1 MVVIEDLNIAGHM
14 RGLRSH
20 RKSWADAAA
29 GEMRR
34 QLTYKADWYGCDLWV
49 ADRWYPSSKTC
60 SACGS
65 VNRDLTLADRTWDCP
80 SCPSFHDRDE
90 NAGTNLAR
98 LPASQAEAQSD
109 GKTGLARHVAVKRVN
124 HLRKVA

>member
-1 MVVIEDLNIAGHM
+1 M
-14 RGLRSH
+14 RQLIRGIRSH

-34 QLTYKADWYGCDLWV
+34 QLTYKAGWYGCDLWV

-60 SACGS
+60 SACKQ
-65 VNRDLTLADRTWDCP
+65 VNAALTLSDRTWTCGA
-80 SCPSFHDRDE
+80 CGTTHDRDE
-90 NAGTNLAR
+90 NAGINLAR